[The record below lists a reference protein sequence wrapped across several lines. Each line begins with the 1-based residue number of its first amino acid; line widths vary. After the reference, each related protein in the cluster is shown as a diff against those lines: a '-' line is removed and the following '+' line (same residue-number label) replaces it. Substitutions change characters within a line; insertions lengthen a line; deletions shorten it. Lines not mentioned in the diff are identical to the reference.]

1 MLRRLRLSGLEFW
14 ILLFVY
20 ALEFVFDPAVPSM
33 KRYFFTFARFKELLG
48 ADLED
53 KVSI

>member
-1 MLRRLRLSGLEFW
+1 MLRRLRLNGLEFW

-20 ALEFVFDPAVPSM
+20 AFEFVFDPAVPSM
-33 KRYFFTFARFKELLG
+33 KRYLFTLACFKELLG